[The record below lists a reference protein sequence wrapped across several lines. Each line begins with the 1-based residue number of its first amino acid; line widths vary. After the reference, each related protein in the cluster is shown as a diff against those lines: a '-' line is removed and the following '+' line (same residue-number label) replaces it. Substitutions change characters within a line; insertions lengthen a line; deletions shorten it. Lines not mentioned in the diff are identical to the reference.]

1 VVRQYDEVFEFSFVN
16 SYQLRVCR
24 IVLARTFATASLSG
38 NMWVEMA
45 HVNLNISTSHLLDI
59 MALCLWHNIPVGADA
74 WVNMLAACQ
83 I

>member
-1 VVRQYDEVFEFSFVN
+1 
-16 SYQLRVCR
+16 
-24 IVLARTFATASLSG
+24 
-38 NMWVEMA
+38 MWVEMA